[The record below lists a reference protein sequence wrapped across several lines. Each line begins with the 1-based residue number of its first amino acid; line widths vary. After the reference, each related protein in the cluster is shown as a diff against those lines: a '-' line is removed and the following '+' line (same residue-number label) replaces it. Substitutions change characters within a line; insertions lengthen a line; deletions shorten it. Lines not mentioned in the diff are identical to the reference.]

1 MDRQR
6 NIERFLHA
14 AHRLAVSRLR
24 ADPGRIAEV
33 QALLHRWREQSG
45 CTRSDRYCDECEKPL
60 AMPIDEFERVIC
72 AEDEHAIALRSASP
86 IGVLISE
93 QRAELLRQARGA

>member
-1 MDRQR
+1 
-6 NIERFLHA
+6 
-14 AHRLAVSRLR
+14 
-24 ADPGRIAEV
+24 
-33 QALLHRWREQSG
+33 
-45 CTRSDRYCDECEKPL
+45 
-60 AMPIDEFERVIC
+60 MPIDEFERVIC